1 MSGSAA
7 PARPAS
13 GSLSKLQ
20 LTAIISVDAFS
31 GRFSFNALILTNR
44 FRDTIM
50 ESGALFFTAGNLAAA
65 AQLLAAPIS
74 RRMGLG
80 CTMFCGRVPAN
91 LLLFLAAL
99 APNFG
104 IATACFTLCDFLSK
118 LDVPTLAAIGLSQS
132 GRKTA
137 AIRFTLMSFSLA
149 AAVAPLLTGWLCCH
163 SRLQPRR

>member
-99 APNFG
+99 ILFALTFLVNT
-104 IATACFTLCDFLSK
+104 IAEL
-118 LDVPTLAAIGLSQS
+118 VRQ
-132 GRKTA
+132 
-137 AIRFTLMSFSLA
+137 
-149 AAVAPLLTGWLCCH
+149 
-163 SRLQPRR
+163 RLRRRYAQL